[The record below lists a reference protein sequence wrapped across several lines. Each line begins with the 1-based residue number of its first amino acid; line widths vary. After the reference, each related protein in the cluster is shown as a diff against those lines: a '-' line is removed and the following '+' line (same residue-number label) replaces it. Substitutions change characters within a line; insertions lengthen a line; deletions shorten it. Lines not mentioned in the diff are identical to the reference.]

1 MKKSCLI
8 GGLGP
13 RAQIPFL
20 SNNALGRQSQDIEA
34 SISYKTE
41 VLRGS
46 YSDSRVKEW
55 GVFNCVAIE
64 ALSAI
69 FEHGWLQ
76 AKACICTS

>member
-1 MKKSCLI
+1 MKKSYLN

-46 YSDSRVKEW
+46 YSDSRV
-55 GVFNCVAIE
+55 
-64 ALSAI
+64 
-69 FEHGWLQ
+69 
-76 AKACICTS
+76 